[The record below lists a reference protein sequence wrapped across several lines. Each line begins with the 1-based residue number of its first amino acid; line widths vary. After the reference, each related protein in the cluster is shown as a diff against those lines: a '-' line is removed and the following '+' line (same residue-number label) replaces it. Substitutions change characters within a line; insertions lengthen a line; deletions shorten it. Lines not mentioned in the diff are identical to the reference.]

1 MIPTSFK
8 MLRRCAGLLLTIG
21 SFMALFAVQVIL
33 SPNATV
39 CEQNAAKE
47 LSKYL
52 AEIAGN
58 ADAVEATFH
67 VGQSPEALAVFGL
80 GSWSELRPDEVLY
93 CVKDG
98 EVWLAGDAPRGTLY
112 AVYEFLE
119 REYGVRFLTADDELV
134 PRLSPFRLPADGTS
148 YRYAPSFIQRSAA
161 YTTINNDHPAF
172 AAKMR
177 NNYFYV
183 PSAEEWG
190 GFNGLI
196 GWCHT
201 FEQFLPVD
209 KYYKD
214 HPEWYS
220 MQKGIRL
227 GGPQF
232 QMCLTNREM
241 RQELIKVVRQKLKE
255 NPNCHFISVSQND
268 NHHPCQCPECKKFI
282 AEHGNETD
290 LLLDCVNEVAAVV
303 AEEFPN
309 VFVETLAYTYTR
321 QPPKTIRPLDNVAIR
336 YCTIEAA
343 ALAPVDSPRNA
354 ILANELKAWQ
364 PIAKHTMIWNYV
376 TDFARYYL
384 PHPNWTFLD
393 QDLRF
398 FRDNNAISVF
408 EQGSFNHC
416 GRAADLT
423 DLRAYV
429 ISKLLW
435 NPDLDGQALI
445 HEFVD
450 HHYGP
455 AAPYVY
461 AYLDGVTAASANH
474 PECLD
479 NCYPHNTDKWLSDTE
494 RVEIWS
500 KVFAGVEKFA
510 DDPVYG
516 PRMAIAAL
524 PITMDLLDHPDL
536 FLPEPDKRL
545 PQLREVDTEKLLDFC
560 EKYLALADAKDL
572 QESMGLPTT
581 QWIANRR
588 SSTSGEVHI
597 SWLSEGEQPNG
608 LPDDEKWWGWN
619 AETIGVLHGESMMTI
634 ALCDDPNAVGGKAV
648 RMPNVHNEWYLQMS
662 RLPVGIFELYLTVR
676 CQLKPGCKAEG
687 AAMTCGNYP
696 AGPVTVTLD
705 AADIASEEY
714 KLVKLGVSNLAKANY
729 VYCAPVIN
737 DNVESIW
744 IDRLIVIRPQD
755 KDGTPVK
762 VIDEYQP

>member
-1 MIPTSFK
+1 MKRFVAFLLIGASL
-8 MLRRCAGLLLTIG
+8 MLSA
-21 SFMALFAVQVIL
+21 
-33 SPNATV
+33 ATV
-39 CEQNAAKE
+39 LLSGNPAPAEKTAASE
-47 LSKYL
+47 LEKYL
-52 AEIAGN
+52 AAIAGSS
-58 ADAVEATFH
+58 DAVQATFH
-67 VGQSPEALAVFGL
+67 VGQTPEALEVFNL
-80 GSWSELRPDEVLY
+80 QSWNDLQQDEVLY
-93 CVKDG
+93 LVKDG
-98 EVWLAGDAPRGTLY
+98 EVWLAGAAPRGTLY

-119 REYGVRFLTADDELV
+119 REYGVRFFTFDDELV
-134 PRLSPFRLPADGTS
+134 PPQKPFRLPPDGTS
-148 YRYAPSFIQRSAA
+148 CRYAPPFIQRSAA
-161 YTTINNDHPAF
+161 YTTINNNHPAF

-177 NNYFYV
+177 NNYFYT
-183 PSAEEWG
+183 PSAPEWG
-190 GFNGLI
+190 GYNGLI

-201 FEQFLPVD
+201 FAQFLPAE
-209 KYYKD
+209 KYYQD

-220 MQKGIRL
+220 LQNGIRL

-241 RQELIKVVRQKLKE
+241 RQELVKVVRQKLKE
-255 NPNCHFISVSQND
+255 NPDSTFISVSQND

-282 AEHGNETD
+282 RQHGNETD
-290 LLLDCVNEVAAVV
+290 LLLDCVNEVADMV
-303 AEEFPN
+303 AQEFPK

-321 QPPKTIRPLDNVAIR
+321 QPPKTIRPRDNVAIR

-398 FRDNNAISVF
+398 FRDNNAISIF

-416 GRAADLT
+416 VRAADLT

-429 ISKLLW
+429 ISRLLW

-445 HEFVD
+445 HEFVE

-455 AAPYVY
+455 AAPHVF
-461 AYLDGVTAASANH
+461 AYLDGVTKASANH

-479 NCYPHNTDKWLSDTE
+479 NCYPPNTDKWLSDAE
-494 RVEIWS
+494 RAKIWS
-500 KVFAGVEKFA
+500 EVFSGVEKYE

-536 FLPEPDKRL
+536 LTTAPEERLPE
-545 PQLREVDTEKLLDFC
+545 LRDVDIEKLLDFC

-572 QESMGLPTT
+572 QESRSLPTS
-581 QWIANRR
+581 QWLANRR
-588 SSTSGEVHI
+588 TTASGKVHI
-597 SWLSEGEQPNG
+597 AWLSEGEAPEG
-608 LPDDEKWWGWN
+608 LPENEKWWGWN
-619 AETIGVLHGESMMTI
+619 TENIGQLYGESMTTI

-648 RMPNVHNEWYLQMS
+648 RMPNIHTEWYLQMA
-662 RLPVGIFELYLTVR
+662 RLPIGFFELYFTVR

-687 AAMTCGNYP
+687 KAMTCGNYP
-696 AGPVTVTLD
+696 AGPVSVAID
-705 AADIASEEY
+705 AADIAGEEY
-714 KLVKLGVSNLAKANY
+714 KLVKLGVTNLGKAQY

-737 DNVESIW
+737 ENVESIW

-755 KDGTPVK
+755 QNGNPAEV
-762 VIDEYQP
+762 VEEWQEEEWQ

>member
-1 MIPTSFK
+1 MMKALRLAIVLSLMVALE
-8 MLRRCAGLLLTIG
+8 MLPAAQIVLP
-21 SFMALFAVQVIL
+21 
-33 SPNATV
+33 PNASPAERT
-39 CEQNAAKE
+39 AASE
-47 LSKYL
+47 LAKYL
-52 AEIAGN
+52 AAIAGDLE
-58 ADAVEATFH
+58 AIDARFH
-67 VGQSPEALAVFGL
+67 VGQTPEALTAFGL
-80 GSWSELRPDEVLY
+80 KGWDELRADEVLY
-93 CVKDG
+93 CIKDG
-98 EVWLAGDAPRGTLY
+98 EAWLAGDVPRGTLY

-119 REYGVRFLTADDELV
+119 REYGVRFFTADDELV
-134 PRLSPFRLPADGTS
+134 PAQSPFRLPPEGTF
-148 YRYAPSFIQRSAA
+148 YRYAPVFMQRSAA
-161 YTTINNDHPAF
+161 YTTINNDHQAF

-177 NNYFYV
+177 NNYFYC
-183 PSAEEWG
+183 PSDAEWG
-190 GFNGLI
+190 GYDGLI

-201 FEQFLPVD
+201 LAQFLPVE

-232 QMCLTNREM
+232 QMCLTNHEM
-241 RQELIKVVRQKLKE
+241 RQELIKVVREQIKAHPE
-255 NPNCHFISVSQND
+255 SHFISVSQND

-282 AEHGNETD
+282 KEHGNETD
-290 LLLDCVNEVAAVV
+290 LLLDCVNEVAAMV
-303 AEEFPN
+303 AEEFPG
-309 VFVETLAYTYTR
+309 VFVETLAYVYTR
-321 QPPKTIRPLDNVAIR
+321 QPPKTIRPLDNAAIR

-343 ALAPVDSPRNA
+343 ALAPVDSPRNQV
-354 ILANELKAWQ
+354 LAEELQAWQ

-393 QDLRF
+393 EDLRF

-423 DLRAYV
+423 DLRTYV
-429 ISKLLW
+429 VSRLLW

-461 AYLDGVTAASANH
+461 AYLDGVTAASARH
-474 PECLD
+474 PDCLD
-479 NCYPHNTDKWLSDTE
+479 NCYPYNTDKWLGDAE
-494 RVEIWS
+494 RVQIWS
-500 KVFAGVEKFA
+500 EVFAGVEKFA

-524 PITMDLLDHPDL
+524 PITMDLLDHQDL
-536 FLPEPDKRL
+536 FVPEPDKRL
-545 PQLREVDTEKLLDFC
+545 PQLRQVDSEKLLDFC
-560 EKYLALADAKDL
+560 EKYLALANAKDL

-581 QWIANRR
+581 QWLANRR
-588 SSTSGEVHI
+588 TTTSGEVHI
-597 SWLSEGEQPNG
+597 TWLTEGEQPKG

-619 AETIGVLHGESMMTI
+619 AETIGQLYGESQTTI
-634 ALCDDPNAVGGKAV
+634 ALCEDPAAVGGKAV

-662 RLPVGIFELYLTVR
+662 RLPTGTFELYLTVR
-676 CQLKPGCKAEG
+676 CQLKPGCQAVG
-687 AAMTCGNYP
+687 DAMTCGNYP
-696 AGPVTVTLD
+696 AGPEPVTFT
-705 AADIASEEY
+705 AAEIAGEEY
-714 KLVKLGVSNLAKANY
+714 KLVKLGVSNLGKAQY
-729 VYCAPVIN
+729 VYCAPVVN

-755 KDGTPVK
+755 QDGNPVEA
-762 VIDEYQP
+762 IEEYQP